1 MLTSSSAPLLLLCI
15 GFYVWRRNWTGLHPC
30 LDINFIIKT
39 VWKGSIVFV
48 KELLSGMSRE
58 MCQRWLNISK
68 KRQEE
73 SGDKK
78 RKRNSRYVFG
88 RVWKEKED
96 NQAHT
101 QGNSDMLAQT
111 HTFLDKCFYGYVGSK
126 HVDISVRG

>member
-48 KELLSGMSRE
+48 KELLSGMSKE
-58 MCQRWLNISK
+58 MGQRWLNMGK
-68 KRQEE
+68 KRQEK
-73 SGDKK
+73 SGDKR

-96 NQAHT
+96 KP
-101 QGNSDMLAQT
+101 ST
-111 HTFLDKCFYGYVGSK
+111 HKATPICLLTRTRSWTNASIGYVGSK